1 MASRAALVVLVL
13 GSLFAAGALADP
25 PADPDVIRWQFSY
38 TGPRVT
44 ARGIVETAAIPEE
57 DGSYRILAVTG
68 RRNGKRI
75 VELLPA
81 GEMLT
86 SDEQFM
92 FADNRLLP
100 ASPYFSEGGFS
111 YQTSDSNYYNLC
123 HAGGIG
129 NCGADGYR
137 EFDGKKGDR
146 EVLFELTRIS
156 DPTHVTAPTTTEGS
170 AADPG

>member
-1 MASRAALVVLVL
+1 MASRAALVVLVV
-13 GSLFAAGALADP
+13 GSLFAAGA
-25 PADPDVIRWQFSY
+25 PADPEEVIRWQFAY

-68 RRNGKRI
+68 RSNGKRI

-86 SDEQFM
+86 SLEQFM

-100 ASPYFSEGGFS
+100 ASPYFSEGGFT
-111 YQTSDSNYYNLC
+111 YRTSDSNYYNLC

-146 EVLFELTRIS
+146 EVRFELTRIS
-156 DPTHVTAPTTTEGS
+156 DPTQVTAPPITEAS
-170 AADPG
+170 AANPG

>member
-1 MASRAALVVLVL
+1 MASRAAWAVLVL
-13 GSLFAAGALADP
+13 GSLFAAGAV
-25 PADPDVIRWQFSY
+25 ADPDVIRWQFSY

-44 ARGIVETAAIPEE
+44 ARGIVETAAIPEP

-68 RRNGKRI
+68 KRNGKRI
-75 VELLPA
+75 VELLPE

-100 ASPYFSEGGFS
+100 AAPYFSEGGFS
-111 YQTSDSNYYNLC
+111 YRTSDSNYFNLC
-123 HAGGIG
+123 HSAGEG

-137 EFDGKKGDR
+137 EFDGKKGGR
-146 EVLFELTRIS
+146 EVRFELKRIP
-156 DPTHVTAPTTTEGS
+156 DPTQVTTPPAGDGG
-170 AADPG
+170 AANPG